1 MSVIHPVLFEQSVG
15 NLLTTAGFR
24 PVMLKRRERPFDFVF
39 EDREKQRCAIK
50 VTADKPAGKE
60 LDDIA
65 DHLRFAT
72 TDIDRFILLTQKI
85 PGRIQK
91 RTFARAFKDAPMET
105 VWLGGNE
112 LTRHLGISDEELD
125 ITAPETMNRLQ
136 KAAITTNISEYVDTP
151 IALADG
157 DGGGDIS
164 RMIQTAERRMSALPP
179 EFMTLR
185 RQFSFAT
192 IQRLARKK
200 RPLDELLLIGGHIDH
215 VTVVLS
221 DLKNFSTLVTAAGEE
236 PLKRIMSRY
245 YQRSRELVWDHGGVL
260 DKFIGDA
267 VLAIFNYPYISKT
280 APMRAMAFA
289 RDLIALGSDVLGR
302 LGETMTETV
311 DTGTRIGICSGE
323 LWILDIGQDQIE
335 VSFFGDTINLAA
347 RLEHNAAVDGL
358 LMDDRTWDTVRRE
371 DPGLLDLIAPREVA
385 LPPAAVKGQGQP
397 VRAWQVLY
405 RDMADIEIVP
415 DREG

>member
-24 PVMLKRRERPFDFVF
+24 PAMLKRRERPFDFIF
-39 EDREKQRCAIK
+39 EDRDKRRCAIK
-50 VTADKPAGKE
+50 VTADKPAAKD

-72 TDIDRFILLTQKI
+72 TDIDRFILLTQKV

-91 RTFARAFKDAPMET
+91 RMFARAFKDAPMDT

-112 LTRHLGISDEELD
+112 LTPHLGISDGELD

-157 DGGGDIS
+157 GGDIS
-164 RMIQTAERRMSALPP
+164 RVIQTAERRMSALPP

-260 DKFIGDA
+260 DKFIGYA

-302 LGETMTETV
+302 LGETMAEPV

>member
-15 NLLTTAGFR
+15 NLLAAAGFR
-24 PVMLKRRERPFDFVF
+24 LAMLKRRERPFDFVF
-39 EDREKQRCAIK
+39 ENREKRRCAIK
-50 VTADKPAGKE
+50 VMADKPTGE
-60 LDDIA
+60 DLDHIA

-91 RTFARAFKDAPMET
+91 RMFARAFKDASMET
-105 VWLGGNE
+105 IWLGGNE
-112 LTRHLGISDEELD
+112 LTLYLGLSDEELD
-125 ITAPETMNRLQ
+125 ITAPETVNRLQ
-136 KAAITTNISEYVDTP
+136 KAAITSHISQYVDTP
-151 IALADG
+151 ITLADG
-157 DGGGDIS
+157 DIS
-164 RMIQTAERRMSALPP
+164 RVIQTAERRMSALPP

-245 YQRSRELVWDHGGVL
+245 YRRSRELVWDHGGVL

-280 APMRAMAFA
+280 APMRAVAFA

-302 LGETMTETV
+302 LGETMTHPV

-347 RLEHNAAVDGL
+347 RLEHNSAVDGV

-371 DPGLLDLIAPREVA
+371 DPGLLALIAPREVA
-385 LPPAAVKGQGQP
+385 LPPAAVKGQGQA

-415 DREG
+415 DRAG